1 VRGWVTYDFAN
12 VIFSMNIASLYFPL
26 WVVKNAGGSDGQ
38 YGVASAASMLVVFL
52 LAPIIG
58 TMMDRTGRRLPV
70 LMTSTILCC
79 AFTVGLGY
87 GGLWVALAVFA
98 LANATFGCGLVAY
111 DALLPLVSTP
121 ETRGRVGGNGIAAG
135 FGGALVGIIVG
146 LAILTFDASA
156 KPAVFKATALL
167 FLLGSIPCFLWVK
180 EPKTA
185 NRIGLRQAISET
197 KHELRGTVARAR
209 GYPGVSRFLIGRV
222 FYTDAA
228 NTIFA
233 FMGVYAAKE
242 VGFSD
247 LQAQLV
253 LLSGVLTGP
262 AGAIAAGRS
271 ADRIG
276 PKTTLDR
283 LLLLWMAVLA
293 ACALIPLL
301 GLPSW
306 LFWFVTPFGGIAFGG
321 TSATDRALL
330 LRITPPQHTG
340 HFVGLF
346 NMVGRFSAILGR
358 FVGAFRAN
366 RRSVSKLAGKRN
378 GAPASAGRRA
388 VSDLNDV
395 QRSLIGVKVLSERPT
410 NCDCGRIKRLL
421 ETCSSTC
428 ALQPTERATAKVGV
442 NMSPGRPTAAS
453 TAAE

>member
-1 VRGWVTYDFAN
+1 LNHARWKVITALPNHASSGDPLAESARRAVRGWVTYDFAN

-346 NMVGRFSAILGR
+346 NMVGRFSAILGPLVWAVE
-358 FVGAFRAN
+358 VGWLGWGRPAA
-366 RRSVSKLAGKRN
+366 VATLAGFVVVSWVLFAPIDDRFRN
-378 GAPASAGRRA
+378 WRESETAPPPVLEGAPF
-388 VSDLNDV
+388 L
-395 QRSLIGVKVLSERPT
+395 T
-410 NCDCGRIKRLL
+410 
-421 ETCSSTC
+421 
-428 ALQPTERATAKVGV
+428 
-442 NMSPGRPTAAS
+442 
-453 TAAE
+453 